1 LRSKKEIRCRQAGRR
16 VPGTLSA
23 VETRL
28 AGGIEPFQCSEVLPT
43 MSKASFDFAQ
53 DAIEFPR
60 DGFNLA

>member
-1 LRSKKEIRCRQAGRR
+1 